1 MIEIVLLGAVRRMFG
16 TEESRFLAKTDG
28 PVSVREA
35 LDLAGLDV
43 SGLNQDRILALRE
56 GESLRLS
63 VALDSML
70 LRQGEKLSLMK
81 IVQGG

>member
-16 TEESRFLAKTDG
+16 TEESRFLAETDG
-28 PVSVREA
+28 PVSVRKA

-63 VALDSML
+63 AALDSML